1 MKVWTISMSKPL
13 KLKTYTD
20 KELKALI
27 PALGTFI
34 RPLLY
39 KNRYI
44 ASCNHYSNDCSFCPF
59 AYESDLCSS
68 VYSSYSKN
76 IKDNIDFD
84 IKFFPDNFIENHPE
98 YLI

>member
-1 MKVWTISMSKPL
+1 MSKPL
-13 KLKTYTD
+13 NLKTYTD
-20 KELKALI
+20 KELEMII

-44 ASCNHYSNDCSFCPF
+44 ASCNHYSDSCSDCPF
-59 AYESDLCSS
+59 DNEDDICNSI
-68 VYSSYSKN
+68 YSSYKEN
-76 IKDNIDFD
+76 IEDNINSDN
-84 IKFFPDNFIENHPE
+84 KFFPRNFIENHPE